1 MNSLEKIK
9 EELLVSSEERA
20 EELRLY
26 LEEEEAR
33 MKAERLLDQRLR
45 DQADRGLN
53 FAI

>member
-20 EELRLY
+20 EEFRLY

-33 MKAERLLDQRLR
+33 MKAERLLDERLR
-45 DQADRGLN
+45 ERSGGMS
-53 FAI
+53 F